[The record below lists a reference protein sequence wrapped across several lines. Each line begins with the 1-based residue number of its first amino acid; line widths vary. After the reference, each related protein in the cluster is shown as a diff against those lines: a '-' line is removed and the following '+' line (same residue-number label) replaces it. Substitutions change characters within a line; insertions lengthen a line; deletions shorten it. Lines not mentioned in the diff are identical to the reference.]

1 MKRVS
6 VGLLTLGTMITG
18 LSALAEPGRTE
29 PGTEPMGTRQ
39 GAGLLQTQPLSV
51 SQPSVVLVGTSSS
64 AAPYTKDNLNSI
76 SASIQSRP
84 AGSRAGSGLP
94 SFIPRGLEAG
104 PPPSTAINPIDFFKV
119 QAPDRGVRF
128 RLSESP

>member
-6 VGLLTLGTMITG
+6 VGLLALSAMVTG
-18 LSALAEPGRTE
+18 LAALAEPGRTE
-29 PGTEPMGTRQ
+29 PMGASQ

-51 SQPSVVLVGTSSS
+51 AQPSVVLVDTSSS
-64 AAPYTKDNLNSI
+64 NTPYTRENLNSI

-94 SFIPRGLEAG
+94 SFIPRGLETG

-128 RLSESP
+128 RLSDSP